1 MPELRSG
8 SDPRNGLERRIKL
21 ERRVATLLM
30 MLITVLMSWS
40 RQETGIAS
48 VDRLVYDK
56 VLQHTTWA
64 KADERIAIIAID
76 DDSIDQLGH
85 WPWRRNTHALLL
97 QHLAQARAVGF
108 GLLFNDPNPAYP
120 LDDTLLEQAIARH
133 GRVVL
138 PTYISEASGA
148 PDAVITP
155 LPGLMAAAAGVGY
168 INATT
173 DEDGAIRSISLHKTL
188 STGEQADH
196 LIVALKAVA
205 DGHSGAAPQKPLD
218 DERLIPYVGS
228 AERFALYPYAAVL
241 RGDIPAEVFR
251 DRLVLIG
258 NWGTGI
264 GHAFPTP
271 VSKQGHLM
279 PGVEI
284 VASGLNALIHDRW
297 ISQLTPLQTAL
308 FSALPVLLTC
318 VTLRRRSPW
327 QSMVLALAVLMLVL
341 LTCVILMHWLHLWFP
356 PTASIIGIMLALGVW
371 SWRSQEAALKHIDEQ
386 LKLLQRDI
394 SPSAHLHSPI
404 TILPDRSL
412 PTRVT
417 QLNQAISHIHRAER
431 HREETLR
438 FLSHDM
444 RAPQSAILALLD
456 MEAKNPGSMPPCV
469 LMERVRQHALTTL
482 KLADGF
488 VHMAKA
494 EMGALEHQDVDLA
507 DLLQECC
514 DSFWEQSQQKGITFH
529 CDSSVND
536 AWVVGDRDLLS
547 RALRNLLDNALKY
560 SPDGTTIRYS
570 LERRGADWAISIQDQ
585 GCGLDSHQVD
595 KLFRPFYRGNTTAPD
610 GPDGVGLGLSFV
622 QAVADRHGGT
632 IAVHSEPGI
641 GSIFT
646 LTLRAAGNPKIRP
659 DTRSQ
664 PS

>member
-1 MPELRSG
+1 MAHRGASLELEHRIRLEWYTVICLMSALTFLL
-8 SDPRNGLERRIKL
+8 SFFSSQVGLERLDHTFYDRI
-21 ERRVATLLM
+21 
-30 MLITVLMSWS
+30 
-40 RQETGIAS
+40 Q
-48 VDRLVYDK
+48 RLAAHVPPS
-56 VLQHTTWA
+56 
-64 KADERIAIIAID
+64 DEIVIVAID
-76 DDSIDQLGH
+76 DDSISQIGY
-85 WPWRRNTHALLL
+85 WPWRRSVHAELLERLSQARVVGIDLLL
-97 QHLAQARAVGF
+97 SDLNPAFEQDDARLAQAMRDHKF
-108 GLLFNDPNPAYP
+108 
-120 LDDTLLEQAIARH
+120 
-133 GRVVL
+133 VVL
-138 PTYISEASGA
+138 PLVVHPDTVLA
-148 PDAVITP
+148 PLSVFQR
-155 LPGLMAAAAGVGY
+155 AAADLGS
-168 INATT
+168 INATLDSDGVVRSLQCRHRT
-173 DEDGAIRSISLHKTL
+173 DTGVQTEHFVLAMLRAGGQPDLAREACGRPGETL
-188 STGEQADH
+188 G
-196 LIVALKAVA
+196 
-205 DGHSGAAPQKPLD
+205 
-218 DERLIPYVGS
+218 IPYVGPPGS
-228 AERFALYPYAAVL
+228 YTLYPYAKVLSGEIPPSTFKDKYVLVGAWASALGDFFNVPSSSSGRLMAGVEILANALQGAQQDEWISKPGRAWMAALAMLPALFVCLMLRRLSPRRAFYTSVLVLGGIFVLDWAVL
-241 RGDIPAEVFR
+241 RYLDV
-251 DRLVLIG
+251 
-258 NWGTGI
+258 
-264 GHAFPTP
+264 
-271 VSKQGHLM
+271 
-279 PGVEI
+279 
-284 VASGLNALIHDRW
+284 
-297 ISQLTPLQTAL
+297 
-308 FSALPVLLTC
+308 
-318 VTLRRRSPW
+318 
-327 QSMVLALAVLMLVL
+327 
-341 LTCVILMHWLHLWFP
+341 WLP
-356 PTASIIGIMLALGVW
+356 PTASLVGVIFAYPVW

-595 KLFRPFYRGNTTAPD
+595 TLFRPFYRGNTTAPD